1 MKRKRLYFIGGIV
14 LAITFL
20 AGIVFA
26 ATSTQ
31 NNKNYA
37 IDVIDDGSSTTIGDA
52 NIESQTKIVDAQD
65 TEITLETS
73 IKNPTVAKKSEIAI
87 VIDSSYSMETNS
99 EGYNIKDTA
108 TKIANNIFNQVADSR
123 VAVVDNTGVKRGLEK
138 TSDYV
143 VKAINDISNNNGNDI
158 SDGLNYAKTVFTQGD
173 SVNKYVIVITDAT
186 DNAKVKL
193 EDLSTN
199 GIKVYSILTDI
210 TSTAFG
216 NVENPVPQDGNVY
229 MLNEFNEQDI
239 SDNINKIIKNIS
251 INSVFNED
259 ILRSANR
266 GNFTLEIL
274 NDETDGTAVQNSDGS
289 LNWNVDSLKVGENKK
304 VKYKLKLNT
313 NATIGTDFFYNDINV
328 IKSLKLKYKAF
339 DQDTENEIS
348 ENNTKPTIQI
358 CDAYDLE
365 IKAVGKD
372 TDIPVNGAK
381 FDITGVDE
389 KGNVVLQ
396 KTDLTTDKNGNIT
409 INKIKKLGKVNYTII
424 PHIENLI
431 GYEETSPVE
440 ALVDNQYTNEGGKL
454 IVSYIDT
461 DKVTTNDSNGNRKVT
476 LNVPIEL
483 QKFKFKLDVS
493 DLSDSDTKLSGIDFR
508 LIQPKLNNIYEMDVL
523 YGTTD
528 NEGKIEF
535 DASIMSTAGTY
546 EYILSQMS
554 DKDGYENVGNA
565 TIKVTF
571 DANGKVVDGGV
582 KVIYNS
588 NIEGYRNSEE
598 EVLLKIKEKC
608 NSSSIFNMNINLT
621 DEQTKS
627 PIEGAIYDVTVTKI
641 NNSNTANDTMTYTKV
656 TDSNGNIDF
665 KSIASESGYT
675 KIVIHENTPNNA
687 YVKSN
692 TDKEIIINRQGG
704 IIQEITTGG
713 DYTIKDPD
721 NNNGIIVNLTSK
733 KKNELNTIRV
743 HLTEKND
750 TDLNLIN
757 VPIELSVL
765 DGNVFKMVK
774 TLKTDNDGYSEF
786 TLEDPSTIKDGT
798 YYYQIKTNPLPAGYY
813 EPENIATIRVSV
825 LNGRVADVTD
835 VTDNDGK
842 YLAIVNPGILN
853 ENKDTTINN
862 IAYVDYALT
871 ANANDTAYV
880 KIKLMDADN
889 NTPISNGK
897 YEITMERDGAQIAN
911 AGSTGKYTNAN
922 GYTDKMSIPGLDTN
936 PVTITIAQVYDATR
950 QNGYK
955 VDTKIY
961 KIIVHKKADGNIQ
974 IDSCTLNDGTE
985 LPLQVSATYEDN
997 NGDDILDTVVLNHI
1011 NTLINPED
1019 VILDFTVLKYDYV
1032 TKLPDQSQ
1040 DLIVW
1045 SNDFKIFD
1053 VSTGEYED
1061 FGKDNP
1067 YNPFITGVNTGN
1079 SYSPGQINI
1088 KIKPKNLPK
1097 VEDTNRDGFPTGG
1110 AVLHIGEYNNETGKL
1125 IEGTEYQIQIN
1136 FTYSKETGTYKYSG
1150 YSNLS
1155 NWNLLKDFHHSTSKN
1170 TGEGYVESAA
1180 LELWSNYGETANFG
1194 IDLSKFNYLGQE
1206 LPGAVYDVKVALPTG
1221 KYITLTQD
1229 VFNGDGNVEI
1239 PNLYV
1244 KEGTIITITERI
1256 APIGYEVDN
1265 QEMSFKIDSIDKNTG
1280 MITIS
1285 AYGVKNDRITLD
1297 GNKIEINNDGEA
1309 KFIQKIKLV
1318 DLEKNNTKF
1327 GITTKDKLT
1336 TDPTEENSFKIV
1348 TNTGSSAIS
1357 KKTNK

>member
-409 INKIKKLGKVNYTII
+409 INTIKKLGKVNYTII

-461 DKVTTNDSNGNRKVT
+461 DKVTTNDSNGSRKVT

-493 DLSDSDTKLSGIDFR
+493 DLSDSDPKLSGIDFR

-842 YLAIVNPGILN
+842 YLAIINPGILN

-889 NTPISNGK
+889 NTPISN
-897 YEITMERDGAQIAN
+897 
-911 AGSTGKYTNAN
+911 
-922 GYTDKMSIPGLDTN
+922 
-936 PVTITIAQVYDATR
+936 
-950 QNGYK
+950 
-955 VDTKIY
+955 
-961 KIIVHKKADGNIQ
+961 
-974 IDSCTLNDGTE
+974 
-985 LPLQVSATYEDN
+985 
-997 NGDDILDTVVLNHI
+997 
-1011 NTLINPED
+1011 
-1019 VILDFTVLKYDYV
+1019 
-1032 TKLPDQSQ
+1032 
-1040 DLIVW
+1040 
-1045 SNDFKIFD
+1045 
-1053 VSTGEYED
+1053 
-1061 FGKDNP
+1061 
-1067 YNPFITGVNTGN
+1067 VNM
-1079 SYSPGQINI
+1079 
-1088 KIKPKNLPK
+1088 K
-1097 VEDTNRDGFPTGG
+1097 
-1110 AVLHIGEYNNETGKL
+1110 
-1125 IEGTEYQIQIN
+1125 
-1136 FTYSKETGTYKYSG
+1136 
-1150 YSNLS
+1150 
-1155 NWNLLKDFHHSTSKN
+1155 
-1170 TGEGYVESAA
+1170 
-1180 LELWSNYGETANFG
+1180 
-1194 IDLSKFNYLGQE
+1194 
-1206 LPGAVYDVKVALPTG
+1206 
-1221 KYITLTQD
+1221 
-1229 VFNGDGNVEI
+1229 
-1239 PNLYV
+1239 
-1244 KEGTIITITERI
+1244 
-1256 APIGYEVDN
+1256 
-1265 QEMSFKIDSIDKNTG
+1265 
-1280 MITIS
+1280 
-1285 AYGVKNDRITLD
+1285 
-1297 GNKIEINNDGEA
+1297 
-1309 KFIQKIKLV
+1309 
-1318 DLEKNNTKF
+1318 
-1327 GITTKDKLT
+1327 
-1336 TDPTEENSFKIV
+1336 
-1348 TNTGSSAIS
+1348 
-1357 KKTNK
+1357 